1 MNTAAAA
8 AAAALAP
15 AIDGAFDLE
24 MAVVDVVISY
34 QSMRH
39 TPIIIP
45 KGASRSSGNMTTC
58 STASSPLTGVLEE
71 KLTMHGN

>member
-34 QSMRH
+34 PWG
-39 TPIIIP
+39 PIIIP
-45 KGASRSSGNMTTC
+45 KGTSRSSGNMTTC

-71 KLTMHGN
+71 NLTMHGS